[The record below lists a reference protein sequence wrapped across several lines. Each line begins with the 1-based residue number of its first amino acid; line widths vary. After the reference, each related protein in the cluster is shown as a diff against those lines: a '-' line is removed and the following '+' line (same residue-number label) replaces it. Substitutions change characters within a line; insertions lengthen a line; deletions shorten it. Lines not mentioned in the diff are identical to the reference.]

1 MATRAWRA
9 SALRALVFLLCLTP
23 FLRLVWDGVRGDL
36 TANPI
41 EDLTLRTGWWT
52 LTLLMVTLSVTPLR
66 RLTGWNQL
74 IQYRRMVGLFA
85 FFYACLHVS
94 VYFGLDQ
101 LLSFDF
107 ILEDIA
113 ERPYITVG
121 FTAWLLLI
129 PLAVTSTRGWIRR
142 LGKKWQ
148 RLHRLIYVSASLGV
162 LHFLWLVKADVRQP
176 LIYAGILA
184 ILMLLR
190 LPFFKRKRRRAP
202 SAGRH
207 ASTSDAGQVPP
218 PTRATRQPKDP
229 APGMVRN

>member
-1 MATRAWRA
+1 MPSRARRWA
-9 SALRALVFLLCLTP
+9 ALRALVFLLCLAP
-23 FLRLVWDGVRGDL
+23 FLKLVWDGVRGDL

-41 EDLTLRTGWWT
+41 EDLTHRTGWWA

-66 RLTGWNQL
+66 RLTGWNRAV
-74 IQYRRMVGLFA
+74 QYRRMIGLFA

-101 LLSFDF
+101 LLSFDY

-142 LGKKWQ
+142 LGKRWTY
-148 RLHRLIYVSASLGV
+148 LHRLVYVSTALGV

-176 LIYAGILA
+176 LIYAALLA
-184 ILMLLR
+184 VLLLLR
-190 LPFFKRKRRRAP
+190 LPLFQRRR
-202 SAGRH
+202 S
-207 ASTSDAGQVPP
+207 
-218 PTRATRQPKDP
+218 RATSRGDGARKGAVATPR
-229 APGMVRN
+229 APRKEPRDMETETIG